1 MDISLVIKGK
11 LDIVD
16 KSTVD
21 YDLNVMELMGG

>member
-16 KSTVD
+16 KSAVD